1 MYSFLGDYRCQIIIR
16 SIVTTSLKVNFD
28 VLFFRYN
35 FWIFLIINCLNR
47 DDRGLFNFGN
57 FLFVRILLNLRPFL
71 IRTFRLNLLLSLRII
86 KVLNQFQLRFL
97 LYSTLLTPRK
107 EIYLL
112 PYLAF
117 TRDQTIFLGCLC
129 QVPWWKLVEI
139 VIMIL
144 IFATKFL
151 IVFWVHVELI
161 HLVVVTFKIVGWFTI
176 L

>member
-47 DDRGLFNFGN
+47 DHKSLFNFGN
-57 FLFVRILLNLRPFL
+57 FLFVRVLLNLRPFL
-71 IRTFRLNLLLSLRII
+71 IRTFRLNLLLSLRAI
-86 KVLNQFQLRFL
+86 KVLNQFQLRLL
-97 LYSTLLTPRK
+97 LYSTLLTPRQ

-117 TRDQTIFLGCLC
+117 TRDQTILLRRLC
-129 QVPWWKLVEI
+129 QVPRTKLVQK
-139 VIMIL
+139 VIRVL
-144 IFATKFL
+144 I
-151 IVFWVHVELI
+151 
-161 HLVVVTFKIVGWFTI
+161 
-176 L
+176 